1 MANKRITDV
10 DYIDSLNSNESFF
23 VNQNSALKQINK
35 ENVIFGVSN
44 GGTGAKT
51 AKDAR
56 LNLGAVSMDSRVVE
70 LIPDGWT
77 DNKQTINVSGVTAQN
92 IVIVAPEP
100 SFDNYDA
107 YIEYN
112 IRCIEQAEG
121 MLIFVCEDVPD
132 VTITINL
139 AIFA

>member
-56 LNLGAVSMDSRVVE
+56 LNLGAVSMDSKVVE

-77 DNKQTINVSGVTAQN
+77 DNKQTINVSSVTAQN
-92 IVIVAPEP
+92 TVVVAPEP
-100 SFDNYDA
+100 SLDNYDA

-121 MLIFVCEDVPD
+121 VLIFVCENVPD